1 MQCGSFWKQ
10 PCLIGEMDAS
20 MCLVNFVLASRNV
33 FTGLKVLFTIAGHT
47 LPNATLHMEWNAMHA
62 AEAALALNHQ
72 AACCDL
78 LKHDISIHIYHGS

>member
-1 MQCGSFWKQ
+1 MLLCVWSISFW
-10 PCLIGEMDAS
+10 PAGMYS
-20 MCLVNFVLASRNV
+20 
-33 FTGLKVLFTIAGHT
+33 TGLKVLFTDAGHT

-78 LKHDISIHIYHGS
+78 LKHDISIHIYHVS